1 MYILTLQIFLPCPAV
16 VPGVVVEG
24 RVIDVVGDVT
34 AVAFVTVVEWDS
46 MDVVWVWL
54 VSPVKWYSNG
64 IRE

>member
-34 AVAFVTVVEWDS
+34 AVAFVTVVE
-46 MDVVWVWL
+46 
-54 VSPVKWYSNG
+54 
-64 IRE
+64 